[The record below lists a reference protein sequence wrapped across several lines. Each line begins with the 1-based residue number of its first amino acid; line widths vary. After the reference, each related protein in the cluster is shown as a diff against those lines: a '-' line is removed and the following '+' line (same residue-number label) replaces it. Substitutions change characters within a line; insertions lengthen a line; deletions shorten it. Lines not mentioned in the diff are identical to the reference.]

1 MRLFNFNITKADVP
15 KQQTSTDRIEFAV
28 PSIPVIKEVRGK
40 DWVYFGEDNLYP
52 IHLDNIV
59 MMSPTQ
65 GAIIKGTASMM
76 AGDGF
81 LINGTSNEIQSKAK
95 LLTMPDAVQSEY
107 KKFLKNENGTLTIE
121 QINRKLALDYRKY
134 GAMALEVVWSMDFTR
149 IATIKYVE
157 VGNVRSGKMVNG
169 KPNEYWYS
177 RDWSVYTKEGF
188 IPSRIAAFDENNKTD
203 YNQLIYIKA
212 GNLEYYGD
220 PVYSEGMSWVEIEG
234 KLANFHLSNISN
246 GFAPSMAL
254 KFFQK
259 PGSPEEQ
266 SAIVNGIKKQY
277 SGTSNAGKALF
288 FFSDGKEN
296 APEISDIPVSNLDKQ
311 YTSVNDLCIQNILTS
326 NQITSPL
333 LFGIA
338 TPGQLGAGTELE
350 TAYKI
355 LNNSVIAPDRKILEE
370 IWNNIL
376 TINKVGILI
385 EIAPFNPLADKAT
398 AVAVVGNPVVDA
410 LNSLSPLLA
419 TKVLETMSID
429 EIRNLI
435 GLKPAEAEVP
445 ALPDSTNTQNT

>member
-1 MRLFNFNITKADVP
+1 MKIFNFNITKSEKPV
-15 KQQTSTDRIEFAV
+15 QQTSTDRIEFSV

-40 DWVYFGEDNLYP
+40 EWVYFGTDNLYP
-52 IHLDNIV
+52 VHLDNII
-59 MMSPTQ
+59 MQSPTQ

-76 AGDGF
+76 AGKSF
-81 LINGTSNEIQSKAK
+81 LVNGSTNADESKSK
-95 LLTMPDAVQSEY
+95 LESLPSSVKSAYD
-107 KKFLKNENGTLTIE
+107 KFMKNENSSMSIE
-121 QINRKLALDYRKY
+121 EINRKMSLDYRKY
-134 GAMALEVVWSMDFTR
+134 GAMCIEVVWSMDFTR
-149 IATIKYVE
+149 IVTVKYVNA
-157 VGNVRSGKMVNG
+157 GSIRSGKMVNS
-169 KPNEYWYS
+169 KASEYWYS
-177 RDWSVYTKEGF
+177 RDWTVYTKEGYV
-188 IPSRIAAFDENNKTD
+188 PTRIAAFDQNNKKE

-254 KFFQK
+254 KFYQK

-288 FFSDGKEN
+288 FFSDGKDN
-296 APEISDIPVSNLDKQ
+296 APDISDIPVSNLDKQ
-311 YTSVNDLCIQNILTS
+311 YTSVSELCIQNILTA

-333 LFGIA
+333 LFGIS
-338 TPGQLGAGTELE
+338 TPGQLGGNTELE

-370 IWNNIL
+370 TWNEILNINETGI
-376 TINKVGILI
+376 TIEL
-385 EIAPFNPLADKAT
+385 EPFNPLADTTK
-398 AVAVVGNPVVDA
+398 AVAVAGNPIVNA

-419 TKVLETMSID
+419 TKVLEAMTSD
-429 EIRNLI
+429 EIRNLV
-435 GLKPAEAEVP
+435 GLNPAIVP
-445 ALPDSTNTQNT
+445 NNTNTINP